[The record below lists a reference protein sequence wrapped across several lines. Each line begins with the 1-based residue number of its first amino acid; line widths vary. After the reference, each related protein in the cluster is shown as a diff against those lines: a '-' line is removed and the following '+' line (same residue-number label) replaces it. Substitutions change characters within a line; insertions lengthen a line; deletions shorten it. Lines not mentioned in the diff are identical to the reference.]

1 MNLNNEVSPGERV
14 TDENCQRHI
23 RVKAETIEN
32 DAPSRERAL
41 LFPVVTKSA
50 TLQKRQ
56 FTKTPNS
63 YLPLIL
69 LSQQR

>member
-32 DAPSRERAL
+32 NAPSRERAL
-41 LFPVVTKSA
+41 LFWHSA
-50 TLQKRQ
+50 VESGAM
-56 FTKTPNS
+56 P
-63 YLPLIL
+63 
-69 LSQQR
+69 